1 MLMDNRPRKSA
12 THVNANAP
20 TRRHPPADAN
30 LVRVTSG
37 PFKGRTYERQPNG
50 QLRRLFT
57 EAELSKSRRY
67 VKKTDS
73 HGDEI
78 VVKAE

>member
-1 MLMDNRPRKSA
+1 MLMDNRPRKS
-12 THVNANAP
+12 THVNTNA
-20 TRRHPPADAN
+20 RRNPPADAN

-57 EAELSKSRRY
+57 EAELAKSRRH

-73 HGDEI
+73 AGEEI